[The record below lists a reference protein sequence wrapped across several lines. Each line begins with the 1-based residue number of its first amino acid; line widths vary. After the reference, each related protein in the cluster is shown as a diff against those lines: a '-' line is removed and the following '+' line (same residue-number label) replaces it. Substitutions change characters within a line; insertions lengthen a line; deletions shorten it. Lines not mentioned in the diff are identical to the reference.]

1 MLSADIEKG
10 SSFPNNP
17 IHASEIW
24 KEIITLCRGA
34 GGKFVDER
42 ITLTVAESQTLV
54 RSYLHV
60 ISKIDNA
67 DPGDRDWV
75 TTSIRSYALRRV
87 DELIS
92 AGAIS
97 EGRVDELRKVSD
109 AKPSLPEREDTDEQP
124 VQDEEGANK
133 DTTSCSTFDGVSE
146 ASQGPGAAER

>member
-1 MLSADIEKG
+1 MLSADVEKG
-10 SSFPNNP
+10 SSFPNHP
-17 IHASEIW
+17 TPASEIW

-42 ITLTVAESQTLV
+42 ISLTVAESQTLV

-67 DPGDRDWV
+67 DPSDRDWV

-92 AGAIS
+92 AGTIS
-97 EGRVDELRKVSD
+97 QDRVEELRKESEAMASVIESD
-109 AKPSLPEREDTDEQP
+109 DAVEQP
-124 VQDEEGANK
+124 VPDKDGANN
-133 DTTSCSTFDGVSE
+133 DTASCPTFDGVWE
-146 ASQGPGAAER
+146 ESQGPGAAE